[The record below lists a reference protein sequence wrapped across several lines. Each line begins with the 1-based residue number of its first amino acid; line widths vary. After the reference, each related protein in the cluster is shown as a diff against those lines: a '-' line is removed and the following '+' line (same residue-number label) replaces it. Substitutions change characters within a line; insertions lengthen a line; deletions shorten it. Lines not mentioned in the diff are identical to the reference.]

1 MVIYSRVSLK
11 KWSFFLWYTHEQ
23 KRMSLASWGM
33 SPLTS
38 SIVVESCPSPRWW
51 SAEELFSKSG
61 AENRGDFRSQEL
73 TSVLCCAFWA
83 QVNMEKTHNIWIQMA
98 DLVVMI
104 SPSLHHSQSSNT
116 MIDHYLAWTLVAAK
130 RETQA
135 ATLTPGTNWFCP
147 RTKVWHNRIIF
158 SKHQW
163 TLKNVSHCTRLLSAP
178 LLSSSKGSTKKMF
191 FRNIS

>member
-1 MVIYSRVSLK
+1 MVIFWWYPHQEKRV
-11 KWSFFLWYTHEQ
+11 
-23 KRMSLASWGM
+23 SLASWGL

-38 SIVVESCPSPRWW
+38 SIVVESCPLPRWW

-61 AENRGDFRSQEL
+61 AENRGDFKSQEL

-83 QVNMEKTHNIWIQMA
+83 QVNMEKTHNIWLHIA

-163 TLKNVSHCTRLLSAP
+163 TLNNVSHCTRLLSAP
-178 LLSSSKGSTKKMF
+178 LLSSRKGSTKKMF

>member
-1 MVIYSRVSLK
+1 MISSRTKEDVTSLMR
-11 KWSFFLWYTHEQ
+11 HESTDILYCCWVMPIAQ
-23 KRMSLASWGM
+23 VTICWR
-33 SPLTS
+33 
-38 SIVVESCPSPRWW
+38 VVLE
-51 SAEELFSKSG
+51 SG

-83 QVNMEKTHNIWIQMA
+83 QVTMEKTYNIWIHMA

-104 SPSLHHSQSSNT
+104 FPSVHHSQSSNT

-135 ATLTPGTNWFCP
+135 AILTHSTHWFCR

-163 TLKNVSHCTRLLSAP
+163 TMSLTALDCYLHRSYLPVREALK
-178 LLSSSKGSTKKMF
+178 KEMF
-191 FRNIS
+191 FF

>member
-1 MVIYSRVSLK
+1 MKSSRGEEDDILYWCWVMPI
-11 KWSFFLWYTHEQ
+11 THC
-23 KRMSLASWGM
+23 
-33 SPLTS
+33 PL
-38 SIVVESCPSPRWW
+38 PRWR

-83 QVNMEKTHNIWIQMA
+83 QVNMEKTHNIWIHTA

-104 SPSLHHSQSSNT
+104 SPSVHHSQSSNT

-135 ATLTPGTNWFCP
+135 ATLTHSTHWFCR

-163 TLKNVSHCTRLLSAP
+163 TMSLTALDCYLHRSYLPVREALKKC
-178 LLSSSKGSTKKMF
+178 F

>member
-1 MVIYSRVSLK
+1 MVIFWWYPHQEKRV
-11 KWSFFLWYTHEQ
+11 
-23 KRMSLASWGM
+23 SLASWGL

-38 SIVVESCPSPRWW
+38 SIVVESCPLPRWW

-61 AENRGDFRSQEL
+61 AENRGDFKSQEL

-83 QVNMEKTHNIWIQMA
+83 PVNMEKTHNIWIHMA

-116 MIDHYLAWTLVAAK
+116 MIGHYLACTLVAAK
-130 RETQA
+130 RETKA
-135 ATLTPGTNWFCP
+135 ATLTHWFCP

-163 TLKNVSHCTRLLSAP
+163 TMSLTALDCYAP
-178 LLSSSKGSTKKMF
+178 LLSSRIREALKKVF
-191 FRNIS
+191 LGIFPKPVDTPPPWYI

>member
-1 MVIYSRVSLK
+1 MR
-11 KWSFFLWYTHEQ
+11 HE
-23 KRMSLASWGM
+23 STDIL
-33 SPLTS
+33 
-38 SIVVESCPSPRWW
+38 IVVESCPSPI
-51 SAEELFSKSG
+51 AEELFSKSG

-83 QVNMEKTHNIWIQMA
+83 QVNMEKTHNIWIHMA

-116 MIDHYLAWTLVAAK
+116 MIGHYLACTLVAAK
-130 RETQA
+130 RETKA
-135 ATLTPGTNWFCP
+135 ATLTHWFCP

-163 TLKNVSHCTRLLSAP
+163 TLNNVSHCTRLLSAP
-178 LLSSSKGSTKKMF
+178 LLSSRKGSTKKMF
-191 FRNIS
+191 FFRNIS

>member
-1 MVIYSRVSLK
+1 
-11 KWSFFLWYTHEQ
+11 
-23 KRMSLASWGM
+23 MSLASWGM

-83 QVNMEKTHNIWIQMA
+83 QVNMEKTHNIWLHIA

-116 MIDHYLAWTLVAAK
+116 MIDHYLAKTLVAAK

-135 ATLTPGTNWFCP
+135 ATLTHSTHWFCP

-163 TLKNVSHCTRLLSAP
+163 TMPLTALDCYLHRSYLPVREALTKN
-178 LLSSSKGSTKKMF
+178 F

>member
-1 MVIYSRVSLK
+1 
-11 KWSFFLWYTHEQ
+11 
-23 KRMSLASWGM
+23 MSLASWGM

-38 SIVVESCPSPRWW
+38 SIVVESCPLPRWW

-83 QVNMEKTHNIWIQMA
+83 WAQVNMEKTHNIWIHMA

-116 MIDHYLAWTLVAAK
+116 MIDYLAWTLVAAK

-135 ATLTPGTNWFCP
+135 ATLTHVHFGFIQERKSGTIGSYFP
-147 RTKVWHNRIIF
+147 
-158 SKHQW
+158 SMS
-163 TLKNVSHCTRLLSAP
+163 NVSHCTRMLSAP
-178 LLSSSKGSTKKMF
+178 LLSSRIREGVNWKNRF
-191 FRNIS
+191 FLGKSPKLWVGGGQES